1 MTTPEVALPQAIEP
15 PAQSGTIIVKIL
27 RQGMAPQVEK
37 NDRVAVEAPLE
48 YMRHH
53 PALGL
58 EPVSFGTTMRTPGD
72 DESLAAGLLYGEG
85 IVNHPDDIEVIES
98 STRRPNVVNVRL
110 RPEVQMEMQTAT
122 RRFSA

>member
-1 MTTPEVALPQAIEP
+1 M
-15 PAQSGTIIVKIL
+15 IVRIL
-27 RQGMAPQVEK
+27 RTGLDSQVER

-48 YMRHH
+48 YMLHH

-72 DESLAAGLLYGEG
+72 DENLAVGLLYGEG
-85 IVNHPDDIEVIES
+85 IVNQVGDIDAVES

-110 RPEVQMEMQTAT
+110 RPDVHMEMQTA
-122 RRFSA
+122 

>member
-1 MTTPEVALPQAIEP
+1 LIRLAVQAEYPRDKRYDLPMTTPEVALPKAIEP
-15 PAQSGTIIVKIL
+15 PAQSGTMIVKIL
-27 RQGMAPQVEK
+27 RTGMDSQVEK

-48 YMRHH
+48 YMLHH

-85 IVNHPDDIEVIES
+85 IVNHPEDIEVIES
-98 STRRPNVVNVRL
+98 STAR
-110 RPEVQMEMQTAT
+110 
-122 RRFSA
+122 SALADH